1 MTETFEDKELQILR
15 SAIDNATTISGRKLV
30 QSDTVKKIIAIL
42 ENFLRTHKTLCYG
55 GTAINNILPEQYRF
69 YNKNIEIP
77 DYDFFSP
84 LAMEYATDL
93 ANIYYKAGYEEVE
106 AKSGVHS
113 GTYKVY
119 VNFIP
124 IADITFMDAQLF
136 KNIYKKSIKINAIN
150 YCPPNFLRMAMYQ
163 ELSRPMGDV
172 SRWEK
177 VLKRI
182 ILLNNNFPLRGLSCK
197 YQDFQRQYEGNTND
211 QHKIYEIARNCFIN
225 QGLVFFGGYASALYS
240 KYMPYKEK
248 KQASNIPDFDVISE
262 DPETSS
268 EILKEQLNYE
278 GFNNVK
284 INRKEP
290 IGEYVDVHYEIIVNK
305 DVIAF
310 IYKSTA
316 CHSYNIIVINGQ
328 KIKVAT
334 IDTILSFYLI
344 FIYANRPYYD
354 ENRLL
359 CIAEYLF
366 KVQLNNRLQQKG
378 LLKRFSVTCYGKQQT
393 LEDMREEKSKIYAKF
408 KENIISRSSK
418 LYNSNFFRYIPKE
431 VFDTSNILHEQNDLN
446 EIKTKTKTKTRPKTK
461 SRPKTRPKTKSKTR
475 PKTKTKT
482 KPRPKTRPKTKSRP
496 RTKRTNYLSKN
507 RRGLYYI
514 KRT

>member
-1 MTETFEDKELQILR
+1 MRESFEEKELQILR
-15 SAIDNATTISGRKLV
+15 KAIDNATSISGRKLA
-30 QSDTVKKIIAIL
+30 QSDTIKKIIEIL

-55 GTAINNILPEQYRF
+55 GTAVNNILPEQYRF

-84 LAMEYATDL
+84 YAMEYARDL
-93 ANIYYKAGYEEVE
+93 ADIYYKAGYEEVE

-124 IADITFMDAQLF
+124 IADITFLDNSLF
-136 KNIYKKSIKINAIN
+136 NNIYKKSIKINAIN
-150 YCPPNFLRMAMYQ
+150 YCPPNFLRMSMYQ

-177 VLKRI
+177 ILKRI
-182 ILLNNNFPLRGLSCK
+182 ILLNNNFPLRGVSCK
-197 YQDFQRQYEGNTND
+197 NQDFQRPYEGNTKD
-211 QHKIYEIARNCFIN
+211 QDSIYEITKTSFIN

-240 KYMPYKEK
+240 KYMPYNER
-248 KQASNIPDFDVISE
+248 KQVSNIPDFDVLSE
-262 DPETSS
+262 NPETSS
-268 EILKEQLNYE
+268 RILKEQLNYE
-278 GFNNVK
+278 GFKNVK
-284 INRKEP
+284 IFRREP
-290 IGEYVDVHYEIIVNK
+290 IGEYVEVHYEIVVNK

-310 IYKSTA
+310 IYKTTA
-316 CHSYNIIVINGQ
+316 CHSYNLITINGQ

-366 KVQLNNRLQQKG
+366 RVQLNNRLQQKG
-378 LLKRFSVTCYGKQQT
+378 LLRRFSVTCYGKQKT
-393 LEDMREEKSKIYAKF
+393 LEDMREEKAKLYSKV
-408 KENIISRSSK
+408 KENIISRDTK
-418 LYNSNFFRYIPKE
+418 IFNSNFFRYIPKDANNKIATLTDG
-431 VFDTSNILHEQNDLN
+431 VSSAKISAKSSAKISAKISKKANKKASKKASKKADKKASNRKKASKKASNRKKTGKKTS
-446 EIKTKTKTKTRPKTK
+446 
-461 SRPKTRPKTKSKTR
+461 
-475 PKTKTKT
+475 
-482 KPRPKTRPKTKSRP
+482 
-496 RTKRTNYLSKN
+496 KR
-507 RRGLYYI
+507 YI
-514 KRT
+514 KNNKRFKY

>member
-1 MTETFEDKELQILR
+1 MKESFEDKELHIWR
-15 SAIDNATTISGRKLV
+15 KAIDNATSISGRKLL
-30 QSDTVKKIIAIL
+30 QSEAVKKIIEIL
-42 ENFLRTHKTLCYG
+42 EDFLRTHKILCYG

-69 YNKNIEIP
+69 YNKDIEIP

-84 LAMEYATDL
+84 YAMEYARDL

-106 AKSGVHS
+106 SKSGVHS

-124 IADITFMDAQLF
+124 IADITFMEHELF

-182 ILLNNNFPLRGLSCK
+182 ILLNKNFPLRGVSCK
-197 YQDFQRQYEGNTND
+197 NQVFQRPFEGSNNERE
-211 QHKIYEIARNCFIN
+211 KIYEIAKNSLIN

-240 KYMPYKEK
+240 KHMPYKERI
-248 KQASNIPDFDVISE
+248 QVSNIPDFDVISE
-262 DPETSS
+262 NPETSS
-268 EILKEQLNYE
+268 RILKEQLNYE
-278 GFNNVK
+278 GFKNVT
-284 INRKEP
+284 INKKNR
-290 IGEYVDVHYEIIVNK
+290 IGEYVDVHYEIVVNK

-310 IYKSTA
+310 IYKATA
-316 CHSYNIIVINGQ
+316 CHSYNIIAINGQ

-378 LLKRFSVTCYGKQQT
+378 LLQRFSVNCYGKQKT
-393 LEDMREEKSKIYAKF
+393 LEDMREEKSKVYSKM
-408 KENIISRSSK
+408 KNNLISRDSK
-418 LYNSNFFRYIPKE
+418 LYTSNFFRYIPKE
-431 VFDTSNILHEQNDLN
+431 DYKSRLHTSIKATPDTYA
-446 EIKTKTKTKTRPKTK
+446 KTKKN
-461 SRPKTRPKTKSKTR
+461 KSK
-475 PKTKTKT
+475 KN
-482 KPRPKTRPKTKSRP
+482 KS
-496 RTKRTNYLSKN
+496 KKNKSKKNKSKN
-507 RRGLYYI
+507 VKYRSKKYKNYY
-514 KRT
+514 KFVLA

>member
-1 MTETFEDKELQILR
+1 MKETFEEKELQILR
-15 SAIDNATTISGRKLV
+15 NAIDNATSISGRKLV
-30 QSDTVKKIIAIL
+30 QSESIKKIIGIL
-42 ENFLRTHKTLCYG
+42 ESFLRTHKTLCYG

-69 YNKNIEIP
+69 YNKDIEIP

-84 LAMEYATDL
+84 LAMEYARDL

-106 AKSGVHS
+106 AKSGVHT

-124 IADITFMDAQLF
+124 IADITYMENNLF
-136 KNIYKKSIKINAIN
+136 KNIYNKSIKINAIN
-150 YCPPNFLRMAMYQ
+150 YCPPNFLRMGMYL

-182 ILLNNNFPLRGLSCK
+182 ILLNNHFPLRGQSCK
-197 YQDFQRQYEGNTND
+197 NQDFQRHYEGHDNK
-211 QHKIYEIARNCFIN
+211 QAQIYEITKTSFVN
-225 QGLVFFGGYASALYS
+225 QGLVFFGGFASVLYS
-240 KYMPYKEK
+240 KYMPYKERI
-248 KQASNIPDFDVISE
+248 QVSNIPDFDVLSE

-268 EILKEQLNYE
+268 KILKEQLNYE
-278 GFNNVK
+278 GFKNVT
-284 INRKEP
+284 INKKQP
-290 IGEYVDVHYEIIVNK
+290 IGEYVDVHYEIVVNK

-316 CHSYNIIVINGQ
+316 CHNYNIIAINGQ

-378 LLKRFSVTCYGKQQT
+378 LLRRFSVLCYGKQQT
-393 LEDMREEKSKIYAKF
+393 LEDMKEEKSKIYSLVKD
-408 KENIISRSSK
+408 NIISRDSK

-431 VFDTSNILHEQNDLN
+431 VLDASFNKIEFSRSSRHTKAKSN
-446 EIKTKTKTKTRPKTK
+446 KRTKAKSNKRTKA
-461 SRPKTRPKTKSKTR
+461 KSK
-475 PKTKTKT
+475 K
-482 KPRPKTRPKTKSRP
+482 
-496 RTKRTNYLSKN
+496 RTKAKSN
-507 RRGLYYI
+507 
-514 KRT
+514 KRTKAKSKSKKRKHKYRRLNNYYY

>member
-1 MTETFEDKELQILR
+1 MKETFEEKELQILR
-15 SAIDNATTISGRKLV
+15 NAIDNATSISGRKLV
-30 QSDTVKKIIAIL
+30 QSDAIKKIIEIL
-42 ENFLRTHKTLCYG
+42 ETFLRTHKTLCYG

-69 YNKNIEIP
+69 YNKDIEIP

-84 LAMEYATDL
+84 LAMEYARDL

-106 AKSGVHS
+106 AKSGVHT

-124 IADITFMDAQLF
+124 IADITYMENDLF

-182 ILLNNNFPLRGLSCK
+182 ILLNNNFPLHGQSCK
-197 YQDFQRQYEGNTND
+197 NQDFQRHYEGTDNK
-211 QHKIYEIARNCFIN
+211 QAQIYEITKDCFIN
-225 QGLVFFGGYASALYS
+225 QGLVFFGGFASALYG
-240 KYMPYKEK
+240 KYMPYKERV
-248 KQASNIPDFDVISE
+248 QVSNIPDFDVLSE
-262 DPETSS
+262 NPEASS
-268 EILKEQLNYE
+268 RILKEQLNYE
-278 GFNNVK
+278 GFKNVK
-284 INRKEP
+284 INKKQP
-290 IGEYVDVHYEIIVNK
+290 IGEYVDVHYEIVVNK

-316 CHSYNIIVINGQ
+316 CHSYNIIAINGQ

-378 LLKRFSVTCYGKQQT
+378 LLKRFSVLCYGKQQT
-393 LEDMREEKSKIYAKF
+393 LEDMREEKSKIYAQVKD
-408 KENIISRSSK
+408 ELLSRDSK
-418 LYNSNFFRYIPKE
+418 IYNSNFFRYIPKE
-431 VFDTSNILHEQNDLN
+431 IFDSASNNVANQNSLKHN
-446 EIKTKTKTKTRPKTK
+446 NNMKQ
-461 SRPKTRPKTKSKTR
+461 SKSK
-475 PKTKTKT
+475 KH
-482 KPRPKTRPKTKSRP
+482 KS
-496 RTKRTNYLSKN
+496 KKHKSKKHKN
-507 RRGLYYI
+507 
-514 KRT
+514 KSKKK

>member
-1 MTETFEDKELQILR
+1 MTFFHHLR
-15 SAIDNATTISGRKLV
+15 WNMR
-30 QSDTVKKIIAIL
+30 
-42 ENFLRTHKTLCYG
+42 E
-55 GTAINNILPEQYRF
+55 
-69 YNKNIEIP
+69 
-77 DYDFFSP
+77 
-84 LAMEYATDL
+84 DL

-106 AKSGVHS
+106 AKSGVHT

-124 IADITFMDAQLF
+124 IADITYMEYNLF
-136 KNIYKKSIKINAIN
+136 KNIYKKAIKINAIT

-182 ILLNNNFPLRGLSCK
+182 ILLNTHFPLRGQSCK
-197 YQDFQRQYEGNTND
+197 NQDFQRHYEGNDNK
-211 QHKIYEIARNCFIN
+211 QEQIYEITKDCFIN
-225 QGLVFFGGYASALYS
+225 QGLVFFGGFASALYG
-240 KYMPYKEK
+240 KYMPYKERV
-248 KQASNIPDFDVISE
+248 QVSNIPDFDVLSE
-262 DPETSS
+262 NPEASAR
-268 EILKEQLNYE
+268 ILKEQLNYE
-278 GFNNVK
+278 GFKNVK
-284 INRKEP
+284 INKKQR
-290 IGEYVDVHYEIIVNK
+290 IGEYIDVHYEIVVNK

-316 CHSYNIIVINGQ
+316 CHSYNVIAINGQ

-378 LLKRFSVTCYGKQQT
+378 LLKRFSVLCYGKQQT
-393 LEDMREEKSKIYAKF
+393 LEDMREEKSKIYAQV
-408 KENIISRSSK
+408 KEKIISRNSK
-418 LYNSNFFRYIPKE
+418 IYNANFFRYIPKE
-431 VFDTSNILHEQNDLN
+431 VFDSSSNTIETSKSIKSNKRAKPSKQA
-446 EIKTKTKTKTRPKTK
+446 KTK
-461 SRPKTRPKTKSKTR
+461 
-475 PKTKTKT
+475 
-482 KPRPKTRPKTKSRP
+482 
-496 RTKRTNYLSKN
+496 KN
-507 RRGLYYI
+507 KNKNKYRY
-514 KRT
+514 

>member
-1 MTETFEDKELQILR
+1 MKETFEEKELQILR
-15 SAIDNATTISGRKLV
+15 TAIDNATTISGRKLV
-30 QSDTVKKIIAIL
+30 QSDSVKKIIEIL

-69 YNKNIEIP
+69 YNKDIEIP

-84 LAMEYATDL
+84 YAMEYARDL

-119 VNFIP
+119 VNFMP
-124 IADITFMDAQLF
+124 IADITYLELNLF
-136 KNIYKKSIKINAIN
+136 KNIYKKAIKINAIT
-150 YCPPNFLRMAMYQ
+150 YCPPNFLRMAMYL

-182 ILLNNNFPLRGLSCK
+182 ILLNNHFPLRGVSCK
-197 YQDFQRQYEGNTND
+197 NQDFQRRYEGNSNE
-211 QHKIYEIARNCFIN
+211 QERIYEVTKDCFIN
-225 QGLVFFGGYASALYS
+225 QGVVFFGGYASALYS
-240 KYMPYKEK
+240 KYMPYKER
-248 KQASNIPDFDVISE
+248 KQVSNIPDFDVISE
-262 DPETSS
+262 NPDSCS
-268 EILKEQLNYE
+268 RILKEQLNYE
-278 GFNNVK
+278 GFKNVK
-284 INRKEP
+284 INKKPP
-290 IGEYVDVHYEIIVNK
+290 IGEYIAVHYEIVVNN

-316 CHSYNIIVINGQ
+316 CHSYNIIAINGQ

-378 LLKRFSVTCYGKQQT
+378 LLKRFSVLCYGKQHT
-393 LEDMREEKSKIYAKF
+393 LEDMREEKSKIYSQV
-408 KENIISRSSK
+408 KENLISRDSK

-431 VFDTSNILHEQNDLN
+431 LVEKSLLESKLSNSEKLLHSKKLLHSEKKITKKAI
-446 EIKTKTKTKTRPKTK
+446 IKTTKKTLRKTRKRK
-461 SRPKTRPKTKSKTR
+461 ATRKAKRKNKLIKINSK
-475 PKTKTKT
+475 KH
-482 KPRPKTRPKTKSRP
+482 
-496 RTKRTNYLSKN
+496 KN
-507 RRGLYYI
+507 LYI
-514 KRT
+514 K

>member
-1 MTETFEDKELQILR
+1 MKETFEEKELQILR
-15 SAIDNATTISGRKLV
+15 DAIDNATSISGRKLV
-30 QSDTVKKIIAIL
+30 QSEAIKKIIEIL

-69 YNKNIEIP
+69 YNKDIEIP

-84 LAMEYATDL
+84 LAMEYAREL

-106 AKSGVHS
+106 AKSGVHT

-124 IADITFMDAQLF
+124 IADITYMENNLF
-136 KNIYKKSIKINAIN
+136 KNIYKKAIKINAIT

-182 ILLNNNFPLRGLSCK
+182 ILLNNNFPLRGQSCK
-197 YQDFQRQYEGNTND
+197 NQDFQRHYEGTDNK
-211 QHKIYEIARNCFIN
+211 QAQIYEITKDCFVN
-225 QGLVFFGGYASALYS
+225 QGLVFFGGFASALYS
-240 KYMPYKEK
+240 KYMPYKERV
-248 KQASNIPDFDVISE
+248 QVSNIPDFDVLSE
-262 DPETSS
+262 NPEASS
-268 EILKEQLNYE
+268 RILKEQLNYE
-278 GFNNVK
+278 GFKNVT
-284 INRKEP
+284 INKKQP

-316 CHSYNIIVINGQ
+316 CHSYNIIAINGQ

-378 LLKRFSVTCYGKQQT
+378 LLRRFSVLCYGKQQT
-393 LEDMREEKSKIYAKF
+393 LEDMREEKSKIYSQV
-408 KENIISRSSK
+408 KEKLISRNSK
-418 LYNSNFFRYIPKE
+418 IYNSNFFRYIPKE
-431 VFDTSNILHEQNDLN
+431 VLDASFN
-446 EIKTKTKTKTRPKTK
+446 EIKVSRSSRQSRSNKRPKSRSNKRPKTK
-461 SRPKTRPKTKSKTR
+461 KQTKSNKRPKAKSNKRPKANKRPNSKT
-475 PKTKTKT
+475 K
-482 KPRPKTRPKTKSRP
+482 
-496 RTKRTNYLSKN
+496 KRKNKYRRLNNY
-507 RRGLYYI
+507 YY
-514 KRT
+514 